1 MSDVRPTEPK
11 AALARLLDIM
21 ARLRDPQSGCP
32 WDVQQTMQSLTRYTI
47 EEAYEAVDAI
57 ERGAPDEIKDE
68 LGDLLFQI
76 VFYAQIGNESQ
87 QFDFT
92 DIANAISDKMV
103 RRHPHVFGEATT
115 DNAGL
120 TEQWEAIKAQERKH
134 SPQALLDSVPT
145 GLPALMYAQKIQK
158 KCARVG
164 FDWPDVAPVA
174 DKVREEVAEIQAELD
189 APERDQQA
197 LEAEIGD
204 ALFAMVNLARHCN
217 VDADAALRRASQKF
231 ANRFAVVEA
240 MAKAEKGALEAHSLD
255 ELEQLWQRVKH
266 KELRA

>member
-115 DNAGL
+115 DNAG
-120 TEQWEAIKAQERKH
+120 
-134 SPQALLDSVPT
+134 
-145 GLPALMYAQKIQK
+145 
-158 KCARVG
+158 
-164 FDWPDVAPVA
+164 
-174 DKVREEVAEIQAELD
+174 
-189 APERDQQA
+189 
-197 LEAEIGD
+197 
-204 ALFAMVNLARHCN
+204 
-217 VDADAALRRASQKF
+217 
-231 ANRFAVVEA
+231 
-240 MAKAEKGALEAHSLD
+240 
-255 ELEQLWQRVKH
+255 
-266 KELRA
+266 

>member
-1 MSDVRPTEPK
+1 MSDERPTDPG

-103 RRHPHVFGEATT
+103 RRHPHVFGEANT

-120 TEQWEAIKAQERKH
+120 AEQWEAIKAQERKH
-134 SPQALLDSVPT
+134 APPALLDSVPT

-158 KCARVG
+158 KCARK
-164 FDWPDVAPVA
+164 WR
-174 DKVREEVAEIQAELD
+174 KY
-189 APERDQQA
+189 
-197 LEAEIGD
+197 
-204 ALFAMVNLARHCN
+204 
-217 VDADAALRRASQKF
+217 RRSWMRLSAISRPSKLKLVMHF
-231 ANRFAVVEA
+231 
-240 MAKAEKGALEAHSLD
+240 LP
-255 ELEQLWQRVKH
+255 W
-266 KELRA
+266 